1 MLSAASQPP
10 AEEGEDAAPSLQV
23 GDSLGPYVLEQ
34 LLGEGTM
41 GRVYQGR
48 HQRLGRQVALKVLHS
63 HLIQDKALVARF
75 LQEARLV
82 NQINH
87 PHIVEVHDFVEELFP
102 ERVYGVMELL
112 RGKTLAA
119 QLAERALTL
128 AELCNIGR
136 QIADALHAAHRVDV
150 VHRDLKPDNI
160 FLTAREGREDS
171 VKVLDFGVAKLLQT
185 GGDLRVA
192 DTQAGTMV
200 GTPRYMAPEQAAG
213 IEVDARTDIYALGT
227 ILYEMLAGKPPFGSL
242 VFGQL
247 AADIITQPPPPLPAR
262 TQAGEPIPKAL
273 GELVAACLMKSSDAR
288 PPSMAAVS
296 TWLERAL
303 QAPPPSAAPKKG
315 LRAGGALAGAG
326 LLALV
331 GFLALRAPPAV
342 EPSPV
347 VVKAPVVIAPHPV
360 PVVVALPTEV
370 TLTLVTTPARA
381 TVIRLDTHEV
391 LGVTPLEK
399 RLARGDKPMRLRFE
413 LAGHQPLERE
423 ASLLSDQ
430 ALELTLQPV
439 VIKQKPRPVTDGV
452 LDPF

>member
-1 MLSAASQPP
+1 MLTVVPAALDP
-10 AEEGEDAAPSLQV
+10 DAAPALRV

-63 HLIQDKALVARF
+63 HLIQDKSLVARF

-87 PHIVEVHDFVEELFP
+87 AHIVEVHDFVEELFP

-119 QLAERALTL
+119 RLAERALTI
-128 AELCNIGR
+128 AEVCSIGK
-136 QIADALHAAHRVDV
+136 QIADALHAAHRLDV

-160 FLTAREGREDS
+160 FLTSREGREDA

-185 GGDLRVA
+185 SGDLRVA

-213 IEVDARTDIYALGT
+213 LEVDARTDIYALGT
-227 ILYEMLAGKPPFGSL
+227 ILYEMLAGRPPFEST

-247 AADIITQPPPPLPAR
+247 AADIITQPPPPLPGS
-262 TQAGEPIPKAL
+262 TQEGEPIPKSL
-273 GELVAACLMKSSDAR
+273 QELISSCLSKRGEGR
-288 PPSMAAVS
+288 PTSMAAIS
-296 TWLERAL
+296 TWLGRDL
-303 QAPPPSAAPKKG
+303 QAPVKNVVPHP
-315 LRAGGALAGAG
+315 G
-326 LLALV
+326 LLATAAAGLMV
-331 GFLALRAPPAV
+331 LAIASFFALRPA
-342 EPSPV
+342 
-347 VVKAPVVIAPHPV
+347 PV
-360 PVVVALPTEV
+360 PVVQTPPPVVALQTPLPAPAPAEV
-370 TLTLVTTPARA
+370 TLTLVTSPSKVN
-381 TVIRLDTHEV
+381 VIRLDTGAV
-391 LGVTPLEK
+391 VGITPLTLRRQRE
-399 RLARGDKPMRLRFE
+399 DQPIHLRFE
-413 LAGHQPLERE
+413 LAGYQPLERE
-423 ASLLSDQ
+423 MSLQTDQ
-430 ALELTLQPV
+430 SLELLLQPV
-439 VIKQKPRPVTDGV
+439 APKQQPRVIKDGV

>member
-1 MLSAASQPP
+1 MLTVVPP
-10 AEEGEDAAPSLQV
+10 APDPDAAPVLQV
-23 GDSLGPYVLEQ
+23 GDSLGPYVLER

-63 HLIQDKALVARF
+63 HLIQDKSLVARF

-87 PHIVEVHDFVEELFP
+87 AHIVEVHDFVEELFP

-119 QLAERALTL
+119 QLAERALTI
-128 AELCNIGR
+128 AEVCSIGK

-160 FLTAREGREDS
+160 FLTSREGREDS

-185 GGDLRVA
+185 SGDLRVA

-213 IEVDARTDIYALGT
+213 LEVDARTDIYALGT
-227 ILYEMLAGKPPFGSL
+227 ILYEMLAGQPPFESM

-247 AADIITQPPPPLPAR
+247 AADIITQPPPPLPSR
-262 TQAGEPIPKAL
+262 TQAGEPIPKSL
-273 GELVAACLMKSSDAR
+273 QELISACLSKRADDR
-288 PPSMAAVS
+288 PPSMAAIS

-303 QAPPPSAAPKKG
+303 QAPVKSAGPSKAVLAAVAAG
-315 LRAGGALAGAG
+315 VLMLSSAGYLVLR
-326 LLALV
+326 
-331 GFLALRAPPAV
+331 PAA
-342 EPSPV
+342 
-347 VVKAPVVIAPHPV
+347 APVVAPVVQAPV
-360 PVVVALPTEV
+360 PVVAAPPTPPAVVAPADV
-370 TLTLVTTPARA
+370 TLTIVTTPSKVN
-381 TVIRLDTHEV
+381 VIRLDTGAV
-391 LGVTPLEK
+391 VGITPLTLRYPK
-399 RLARGDKPMRLRFE
+399 SDQSLRLRLE
-413 LAGHQPLERE
+413 LGGHQPVERE
-423 ASLLSDQ
+423 MSLQSDQ
-430 ALELTLQPV
+430 SLELLLQPV
-439 VIKQKPRPVTDGV
+439 APKQKPRVVKDGV